1 VQQLLDTC
9 EKTLKDL
16 ETLLKTQDTAAQ
28 GNRKWTS
35 TLSWPLKQKDA
46 RALLD
51 DVMRHKTSISL
62 LLLRASRSDLHD
74 VANDIAD
81 LSGILTSFHNM
92 LRSQSDADLL
102 RWICPLNV
110 MYRDAHEAALGKR
123 FGTTGAWLLRS
134 AEYTRWVSVSD
145 SGGQPFCLHGMSGAG
160 KSVLCSVVVQ
170 DLLQRAAAEDDEQVK
185 FVVCYFHFSMKDATR
200 NYLAAMYD
208 TLVRQLLQSCRVGFA
223 DVADLAVRLNFGHP
237 PRNDYASLCKR
248 LLSRRRVFL
257 AVDGVDSLECRE
269 VEKLEAFL
277 DELLSSCLNLKL
289 FFTTRV
295 PSQLG
300 RLHRQNGYD
309 V

>member
-1 VQQLLDTC
+1 
-9 EKTLKDL
+9 
-16 ETLLKTQDTAAQ
+16 
-28 GNRKWTS
+28 
-35 TLSWPLKQKDA
+35 
-46 RALLD
+46 
-51 DVMRHKTSISL
+51 
-62 LLLRASRSDLHD
+62 
-74 VANDIAD
+74 
-81 LSGILTSFHNM
+81 
-92 LRSQSDADLL
+92 
-102 RWICPLNV
+102 
-110 MYRDAHEAALGKR
+110 
-123 FGTTGAWLLRS
+123 
-134 AEYTRWVSVSD
+134 
-145 SGGQPFCLHGMSGAG
+145 
-160 KSVLCSVVVQ
+160 
-170 DLLQRAAAEDDEQVK
+170 
-185 FVVCYFHFSMKDATR
+185 MKDATR

-237 PRNDYASLCKR
+237 SRNDYASLCKR